1 MLKIDFPIDD
11 ILAGIEGAQKKT
23 LRFAT
28 EFLQDM
34 NQHVVENTPFL
45 TGNLRGSWYAGL
57 NGEPEAGNGPAD
69 PGGGGAVA
77 RLNMTLMGLKIGDTY
92 YAVNGANYAG
102 YVEYGTSRMWP
113 RAFVRLTVGLA
124 GVYAA
129 EAAARVAAED

>member
-1 MLKIDFPIDD
+1 MLKIDFPIDE
-11 ILAGIEGAQKKT
+11 ILANIEGAQKKT

-57 NGEPEAGNGPAD
+57 NGEPDAGNGPPD
-69 PGGGGAVA
+69 PGGGAVA
-77 RLNMTLMGLKIGDTY
+77 RLNLTLTDLKLGDVY

-102 YVEYGTSRMWP
+102 FVEYGTRHMWP
-113 RAFVRLTVGLA
+113 HSYVRVTVGLA
-124 GVYAA
+124 AVYA
-129 EAAARVAAED
+129 EETAARIAAED